1 MKKKFQ
7 LGNCFKF
14 IKLKCDYVWRMFFG
28 CGTCS
33 WQVANSVPVYNC
45 KTVFWENISRQK
57 HDSMGLRVLSLKI
70 KSLFILIKTDQCLD
84 MLLVSWFD
92 LRVMLSHS
100 HNESYTRDVNKINI
114 VTVLTLSK
122 TRSNKRKGLNFGL
135 RGEAKKRTY
144 AHTHACTHMREI
156 LLTTM

>member
-1 MKKKFQ
+1 MEHPYCCMLTCVNTVMFLLILAKTDLTMKKKFQ

-33 WQVANSVPVYNC
+33 WQAANSVPVYNC

-92 LRVMLSHS
+92 LRVMLSHTVIMS
-100 HNESYTRDVNKINI
+100 HIPEMLIKLI
-114 VTVLTLSK
+114 
-122 TRSNKRKGLNFGL
+122 
-135 RGEAKKRTY
+135 
-144 AHTHACTHMREI
+144 
-156 LLTTM
+156 